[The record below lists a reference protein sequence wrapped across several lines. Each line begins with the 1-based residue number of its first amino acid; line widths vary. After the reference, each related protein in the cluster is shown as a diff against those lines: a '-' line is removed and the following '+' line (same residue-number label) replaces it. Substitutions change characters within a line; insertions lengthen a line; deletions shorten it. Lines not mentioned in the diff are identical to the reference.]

1 LACATAADDD
11 VVFVVLV
18 VLVLA
23 IEELVTVPWRA
34 NPLKPK
40 RRKKPFRNLDDIRLY
55 KIGLIAELR

>member
-1 LACATAADDD
+1 
-11 VVFVVLV
+11 VFVVLV